1 MLYGV
6 IWYTQLILVAIQQV
20 GMSAPGKQ
28 WLLFWIII
36 REVILWQTNGQALM
50 EVAPILLCKCV
61 AIIFKM
67 TGYKNLVEISL
78 WREVQDR
85 W

>member
-1 MLYGV
+1 
-6 IWYTQLILVAIQQV
+6 
-20 GMSAPGKQ
+20 MSAPGKQ

-67 TGYKNLVEISL
+67 TGYKNLVEISCGEKCRTAGKAL
-78 WREVQDR
+78 RKYGKLGVVYQS
-85 W
+85 